1 MKVTDYSGNKQYLQD
16 RSSEYPYKDAISVLD
31 EENLNAIADD
41 MGIEYINMSKQSN
54 IDDKLREIK
63 DSSKKELNGD
73 KKNDYTD
80 IYYIFVIPLVI
91 LLIWEFIN
99 YKRKL

>member
-54 IDDKLREIK
+54 IDDKLREI
-63 DSSKKELNGD
+63 NGD